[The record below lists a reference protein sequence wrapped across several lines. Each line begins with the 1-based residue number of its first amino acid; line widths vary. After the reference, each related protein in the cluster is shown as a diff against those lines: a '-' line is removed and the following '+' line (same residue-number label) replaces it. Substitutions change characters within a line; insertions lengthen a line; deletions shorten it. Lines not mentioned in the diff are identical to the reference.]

1 MRLLFALLLVAVS
14 TLTSAETYL
23 QINGASIHD
32 KPGFNGVNY
41 GLGVEQTVTTDW
53 NIAAGWYKNSEYNGS
68 AYAYGR
74 YSFYRIGHWD
84 IGAGFGMVTGYRR
97 TSVTPM
103 AFPEIC
109 YGYLCGIFLPQVNT
123 TGANAV
129 GVHLKLPITYLL
141 Q

>member
-32 KPGFNGVNY
+32 KSGFNGVNY
-41 GLGVEQTVTTDW
+41 GLGVEQTVTKDW

-109 YGYLCGIFLPQVNT
+109 YGYLCGIFLPQVDT

-129 GVHLKLPITYLL
+129 GFHLKLPITY
-141 Q
+141 